1 MTIETLIAVVIGKRQ
16 EITMK
21 KNLTIAGIV
30 ILTLIII
37 CGIAFLAFQKS
48 MGETKNITID
58 DHLLVIEGGGGNS
71 IILTSE
77 DGSRALVVDTKMGSA
92 AKDLAAQVTAK
103 DVIVVNTHLHMDH
116 TGGNRLFPDAT
127 IIAGAYTRDQWKAL
141 GKKTR
146 YPDILIQPG
155 QDTAITIG
163 SETVHLRN
171 LGGAHSWDDMVVYLE
186 KRKFLMTGDLVF
198 NHMHPAML
206 VQGGSSVRSWIATLD
221 TLING
226 YEVDLVLPGHGAL
239 SDKKALLE
247 MKDYFITISYAVG
260 DPAKLS
266 AAKEKFNDYHGIPM
280 LTGFDKVVSFIEKE
294 GTGK

>member
-1 MTIETLIAVVIGKRQ
+1 MAKILK
-16 EITMK
+16 
-21 KNLTIAGIV
+21 IAGIV
-30 ILTLIII
+30 VFVFILI
-37 CGIAFLAFQKS
+37 GIVAVLGFRKS
-48 MGETKNITID
+48 MGETKKIAID

-77 DGSRALVVDTKMGSA
+77 DGSMALVVDTKMGGA
-92 AKDLAAQVTAK
+92 AKNLAARVAAK
-103 DVIVVNTHLHMDH
+103 KVLVVNTHLHMDH

-141 GKKTR
+141 GKNAR

-155 QDTAITIG
+155 KDTAITIG

-171 LGGAHSWDDMVVYLE
+171 LGGAHSWDDVVVYLE

-198 NHMHPAML
+198 NHMHPAMF
-206 VQGGSSVRSWIATLD
+206 VQGGSNVRSWIAALD

-226 YEVDLVLPGHGAL
+226 YEVDRVLPGYGAL

-247 MKDYFITISYAVG
+247 MKDYFITISDAVG
-260 DPAKLS
+260 DQAKLS
-266 AAKEKFNDYHGIPM
+266 AAKEKFNDYRGIPM
-280 LTGFDKVVSFIEKE
+280 LTGFDKAVSFIGKE
-294 GTGK
+294 LGEE